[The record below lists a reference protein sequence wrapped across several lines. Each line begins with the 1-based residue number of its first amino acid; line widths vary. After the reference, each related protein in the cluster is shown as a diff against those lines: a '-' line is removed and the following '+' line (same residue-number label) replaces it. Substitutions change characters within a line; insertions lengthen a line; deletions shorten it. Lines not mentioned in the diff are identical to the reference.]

1 MIYKPLE
8 DSFLLEAEVKRFAK
22 GNVLD
27 MGTGSGI
34 QAVAAANKKSVK
46 KVLAADVQKSVI
58 DYCKKNIKNKKIKF
72 LKSNLFNKIPKQRF
86 DTIIFNPPYLPQDPK
101 LKDLTIYG
109 GKKGFEIVEK
119 FLGKAGDYL
128 KGDGMILLLI
138 SSLTN
143 QRKVEEMLGENLFV
157 FEVVAKK
164 HIFFED
170 LFVYLIRKNKIIKKL
185 ENKKIK
191 NIK

>member
-86 DTIIFNPPYLPQDPK
+86 DTIILN
-101 LKDLTIYG
+101 
-109 GKKGFEIVEK
+109 
-119 FLGKAGDYL
+119 
-128 KGDGMILLLI
+128 
-138 SSLTN
+138 
-143 QRKVEEMLGENLFV
+143 
-157 FEVVAKK
+157 
-164 HIFFED
+164 
-170 LFVYLIRKNKIIKKL
+170 
-185 ENKKIK
+185 
-191 NIK
+191 